1 MAVISYREV
10 LPRTFSHRFG
20 EAPTAERR
28 YVVTVDAP
36 ESHQTLLNTVG
47 IFHGASHP
55 EYSYLLC
62 VEGSI
67 TESDRQ
73 HAEITYR
80 YELPRQE
87 PGTFSPNPLARGD
100 IWTFSIGGS
109 QVPALTY
116 YHGSGNGTVRALVNS
131 ANDLFEGL
139 TTLECEVR
147 ATISSNR
154 PLFPLATA
162 ANVTNAVNA
171 SPYLG
176 GAAHSWQCAGVSGQP
191 AGEVVNGVEV
201 RYWQIS
207 VELVYRKSGWDLLI
221 PDIGLNCIS
230 GSNKKP
236 CLVQLDGEDIAA
248 STPQPLNTDG
258 TQKYPPGT
266 TPGLPDLLTRRI
278 YPEVDFASYFGTPPF
293 A

>member
-1 MAVISYREV
+1 MAFISSREV

-20 EAPTAERR
+20 ESPTAERR
-28 YVVTVDAP
+28 FVVTVDAP

-47 IFHGASHP
+47 ILHGDSHP
-55 EYSYLLC
+55 EYAYLLC

-87 PGTFSPNPLARGD
+87 SGAFSLNPLARGD

-154 PLFPLATA
+154 QLFPLATA

-171 SPYLG
+171 SAYLG
-176 GAAHSWQCAGVSGQP
+176 GEPHTWQCAGVSGQP
-191 AGEVVNGVEV
+191 AAEVVNGVEV
-201 RYWQIS
+201 RYWQIA
-207 VELVYRKSGWDLLI
+207 VELVYRKSGWDLRI
-221 PDIGLNCIS
+221 PNVGLYSIS

-236 CLVQLDGEDIAA
+236 CLVQLDGVDIAA

-266 TPGLPDLLTRRI
+266 APGLPDLLTRRI

>member
-1 MAVISYREV
+1 MAIISYREV

-20 EAPTAERR
+20 EAPTAERK

-47 IFHGASHP
+47 ISHGSQHP

-67 TESDRQ
+67 TESDRH

-80 YELPRQE
+80 YELPKQDL
-87 PGTFSPNPLARGD
+87 GTFNANPLARGD
-100 IWTFSIGGS
+100 IWTFSVGGA

-116 YHGSGNGTVRALVNS
+116 YHGNGNNDVRALVNS
-131 ANDLFEGL
+131 ANDIFEGL

-147 ATISSNR
+147 ATISTNR
-154 PLFPLATA
+154 PLFLLATSA
-162 ANVTNAVNA
+162 AVTNAVNA
-171 SPYLG
+171 GPYLL
-176 GAAHSWQCAGVSGQP
+176 GAPHTWHCAGISGQP
-191 AGEVVNGVEV
+191 AAEVVNGIEV

-207 VELVYRKSGWDLLI
+207 IELVYRKSGWDLVV
-221 PDIGLNCIS
+221 PDVGLTCVS
-230 GSNKKP
+230 GSNKSACRVKS
-236 CLVQLDGEDIAA
+236 DGEDIDAP
-248 STPQPLNTDG
+248 TPQPLNPDG

-266 TPGLPDLLTRRI
+266 TPGEPDLLTRRI
-278 YPEVDFASYFGTPPF
+278 YPEVDFHYYFGTPPF